1 MIDPIL
7 ILLAIAVLGLALLL
21 VLLKKRAPVVAQETT
36 TSLNERMFH
45 PVLEKAVGGRFEI
58 ICKVPVNDVL
68 TPEQGLPKRV
78 QKKALKSVQGYIF
91 DYVVVQKDGL
101 KIICAVE
108 LDDHKFDKK
117 TFQKQDLF
125 LDQLC
130 EEVGLP
136 LLRVPS
142 KRGYDLAEI
151 IERFERTIEAAPRTE
166 FKSKTKLSVTE
177 QFANSQLSE

>member
-1 MIDPIL
+1 MTDPIL
-7 ILLAIAVLGLALLL
+7 ILSVIAVLGLALLL
-21 VLLKKRAPVVAQETT
+21 VLLKKRAPVVAQKTT

-45 PVLEKAVGGRFEI
+45 PVLEKAVGGRFDI
-58 ICKVPVNDVL
+58 VCKVPVNEIL
-68 TPEQGLPKRV
+68 TPEQNLSKRA
-78 QKKALKSVQGYIF
+78 QKKALKSLQGYIF
-91 DYVVVQKDGL
+91 DYLVVQKDSR
-101 KIICAVE
+101 KVICAVE

-117 TFQKQDLF
+117 TFKKQDLF

-151 IERFERTIEAAPRTE
+151 IERFERTIEAASRAE
-166 FKSKTKLSVTE
+166 VKNKTKLSVTD
-177 QFANSQLSE
+177 QFTSSQLSE